1 MKFIETDAIYK
12 NKLHHNYEYTV
23 GQVIWAARFE
33 MARTV
38 EDVLARRFRLLF
50 LDAQGSIDI
59 AEKVASILQK
69 ELNKT
74 GDWKQNQVEKFTTL
88 AKGYLI

>member
-1 MKFIETDAIYK
+1 
-12 NKLHHNYEYTV
+12 
-23 GQVIWAARFE
+23 

-50 LDAQGSIDI
+50 LDAQVSIDI
-59 AEKVASILQK
+59 AEKVANILQK

-74 GDWKQNQVEKFTTL
+74 EDWKQNQIEEFTTL